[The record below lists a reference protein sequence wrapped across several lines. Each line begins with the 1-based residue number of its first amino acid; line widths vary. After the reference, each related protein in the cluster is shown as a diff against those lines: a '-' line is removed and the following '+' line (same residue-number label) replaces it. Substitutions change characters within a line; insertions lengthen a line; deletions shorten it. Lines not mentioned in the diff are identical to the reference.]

1 MTEEQEKKEGFLRRF
16 ARAAGEFVYGMTSYE
31 TALFAVETRSRIEYV
46 FLLITMGDLL
56 GIPILRS
63 YYSLRILPFVV
74 PKIGNWKYRTLRE
87 KDLTDALSQG

>member
-1 MTEEQEKKEGFLRRF
+1 MTEEQEKKEGFLSRF
-16 ARAAGEFVYGMTSYE
+16 VRAAGEFVYGMTAYE
-31 TALFAVETRSRIEYV
+31 TARLAEETQSRIEYV

-63 YYSLRILPFVV
+63 YYSLRFLPFVV
-74 PKIGNWKYRTLRE
+74 PKLENWKYRTLRE